1 MIMAVDLFYF
11 LVFPGLLFAGITG
24 GFLSWFDRKVT
35 ARVQFRK
42 GPPLFQPFYDFFK
55 LLLVKETILPKHG
68 SPLFFFWL
76 LSFLFLVQQWQGYL
90 FFCRL
95 FNITTG
101 FRGDLLVIF
110 YLLTIP
116 SFSYIIGALASGNPL
131 AAVGGSREMKL
142 ILSYE
147 LTFLLVIAGV
157 IMKCGQQ
164 FDLNSI
170 IQTQQAASPFIG
182 SVSGVL
188 LFIVAIFCI
197 QAKLA
202 LVPFDMPEAE
212 AEITEGI
219 FIEYSGAPYA
229 LIKLTKYI
237 MLFVLPSLLAALLL
251 GGFRLDGINILW
263 SILKVLGIVL
273 LLTLI
278 RNTNPRIKIKQA
290 VKFFL
295 YMDESDRGDCNSV
308 DSIWFTEKQRR
319 WDLKVIASKN
329 RSGSFTS
336 GEPHAII
343 AILRSSIALHQ
354 GTIWNGLGS
363 CLSAVSGMQMYCW

>member
-1 MIMAVDLFYF
+1 MAINLFYF
-11 LVFPGLLFAGITG
+11 LVFPGLLFAATAGA
-24 GFLSWFDRKVT
+24 FLSWFDRKVT

-42 GPPLFQPFYDFFK
+42 GPPFLQPFYDFFK
-55 LLLVKETILPKHG
+55 LLLVKETILPKYG
-68 SPLFFFWL
+68 SPV
-76 LSFLFLVQQWQGYL
+76 LFLLAPVFSVFGATMAGVFTL
-90 FFCRL
+90 LPL
-95 FNITTG
+95 FNISTG

-116 SFSYIIGALASGNPL
+116 SFSYIVGSLASGNAL

-164 FDLNSI
+164 FDLYNI

-188 LFIVAIFCI
+188 LFIAGIFCI

-219 FIEYSGAPYA
+219 FIEYSGAAYA

-237 MLFVLPSLLAALLL
+237 MLFILPSLLVAILM
-251 GGFRLDGINILW
+251 GGFRLNGINILW
-263 SILKVLGIVL
+263 SILKVVGIVL

-290 VKFFL
+290 VNFF
-295 YMDESDRGDCNSV
+295 M
-308 DSIWFTEKQRR
+308 IWMN
-319 WDLKVIASKN
+319 LIAVIA
-329 RSGSFTS
+329 
-336 GEPHAII
+336 IVLI
-343 AILRSSIALHQ
+343 AF
-354 GTIWNGLGS
+354 G
-363 CLSAVSGMQMYCW
+363 Y